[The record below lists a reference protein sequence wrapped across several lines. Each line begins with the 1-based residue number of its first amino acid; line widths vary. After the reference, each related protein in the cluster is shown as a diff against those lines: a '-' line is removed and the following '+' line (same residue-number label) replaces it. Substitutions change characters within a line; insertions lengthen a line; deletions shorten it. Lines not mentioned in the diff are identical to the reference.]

1 MNENT
6 IKYQLDHAEGDN
18 PWAVTANS
26 GTLIE
31 NSVVKLY
38 FKFHYGNFICE
49 NMQSKFTLYNAM
61 QSGDLAKA
69 LAAWDASYN
78 PLENYNG
85 VIERLV
91 TDDHGDEV
99 RTHKTG
105 GEGGTHNK
113 VTSAA
118 LSNTGTE
125 HQVSTDESPNYRNE
139 TKDIQTGGT
148 ETTDD
153 LHTEDKTTH
162 NTTSRT
168 VGESTVT
175 ADIIHIEK
183 EEKHGNLG
191 VTTSQQMIESECE
204 MRLNPVTKQYLD
216 RFVFQYAHYSGGAW
230 GGLCYDC

>member
-6 IKYQLDHAEGDN
+6 VKYQVEHAEGVS
-18 PWAVTANS
+18 PWIVIDHST
-26 GTLIE
+26 TLIG
-31 NSVVKLY
+31 STTTAAY
-38 FKFHYGNFICE
+38 FTLNYGCFICE
-49 NMQSKFTLYNAM
+49 DMHDKFILYNSM
-61 QSGDLAKA
+61 QAADLARA
-69 LAAWDASYN
+69 LEAYNADYN

-85 VIERLV
+85 VIERIV

-125 HQVSTDESPNYRNE
+125 HQVSTDDSPSYRNE

-162 NTTSRT
+162 NTTTRT
-168 VGESTVT
+168 VGDDTVT
-175 ADIIHIEK
+175 ADTIHTER
-183 EEKHGNLG
+183 EAKHGNLG
-191 VTTSQQMIESECE
+191 VTTSQQMINSETE
-204 MRLNPVTKQYLD
+204 LRLNPVTKQYLD
-216 RFVFQYAHYSGGAW
+216 RFIYQYAHYAGGPW
-230 GGLCYDC
+230 GEWL